1 MKAKVLLIAFVALG
15 VMLSM
20 GGALVI
26 GQPAN
31 DNDDKS
37 VQINTE
43 VVKRFGVD
51 LDADVTCQFRVVIDP
66 LRQVDP
72 IVEKTTTCDNMLR
85 FASNSD
91 LGLAITKF
99 DRTPNA
105 NADSDA
111 VLDALGLSIDF
122 GDQADPLHETK
133 CDFFLG
139 SSVGINGFSEGS
151 VLVNAPANHIWY
163 DPSIDGSQNVTIT
176 RPIGAGTFD
185 CRFRLDFFLSAQDVV
200 ALAAGAYVFE
210 MEFTTSI
217 L

>member
-15 VMLSM
+15 VMLSL
-20 GGALVI
+20 GGALAT
-26 GQPAN
+26 GQGI
-31 DNDDKS
+31 DEDDKS

-43 VVKRFGVD
+43 VVKRFGVQLPVD
-51 LDADVTCQFRVVIDP
+51 ITCQFRVVIDP
-66 LRQVDP
+66 LRQTDP
-72 IVEKTTTCDNMLR
+72 VVEKTTTCDNMLR
-85 FASNSD
+85 FASNNNLS
-91 LGLAITKF
+91 LAIAKF

-105 NADSDA
+105 NADSSA
-111 VLDALGLSIDF
+111 VLNALGLSIDF
-122 GDQADPLHETK
+122 GEQADPLHETK

-139 SSVGINGFSEGS
+139 SDLPINGFDTGS
-151 VLVNAPANHIWY
+151 VLVSAPANHIWY
-163 DPSIDGSQNVTIT
+163 DPSIDGIQNVTIS

-210 MEFTTSI
+210 MQFTTTV